1 MNVYKP
7 CDIRG
12 DAAEELSPALYRSWG
27 RVLGEKLDPGACFV
41 VGGDVRQ
48 STPVFLAALIE
59 GLCQAGMQVLDTGIV
74 PTPMVYFARRF
85 LRAHGCAVVTA
96 SHSPPPVNGL
106 KWMVGDRPPRE
117 TEVQSLKEGSER
129 GGVSAR
135 PPGSAR
141 KLDMVP
147 EYDAWLRQ
155 TWHRETGAP
164 SGRVVLDPGNGC
176 WAGYCLPSLQQVF
189 PGMGFIAIHDRRDG
203 AFPDRD
209 PDCARP
215 AHLEALAEKVHR
227 EDADLGIA
235 FDGDGDRVA
244 FVDDEGQALT
254 AEQATWVL
262 LHSFGEALRDR
273 HFVYDIKFADF
284 VPETAGQ
291 LAALPVVQKS
301 GHAFIRTLMIEK
313 KALFGAEIS
322 GHYFYQTLE
331 GGDDGLFTACRM
343 INFLAEEKKSL
354 SALRRACP
362 PVWMTP
368 DLRLRDTEKT
378 LQDVM
383 QRFQTAFSHCPQ
395 TSVDGIRVDF
405 SDGWALLRK
414 SVTEAAITCRF
425 EGTTQ
430 SSLER
435 IVGEVCARLGASG
448 RRLYQLYETERRGS

>member
-1 MNVYKP
+1 MSVYKP

-12 DAAEELSPALYRSWG
+12 DAAEELSPELYRSWG
-27 RVLGEKLDPGACFV
+27 RVLGERLDPGACFV
-41 VGGDVRQ
+41 VGGDVRR

-59 GLCQAGMQVLDTGIV
+59 GLCQAGMQVVDTGIA

-85 LRAHGCAVVTA
+85 LQAPGCAVVTA

-106 KWMVGDRPPRE
+106 KWMVGDWPPGE
-117 TEVQSLKEGSER
+117 TEVQTLKEGIER
-129 GGVSAR
+129 GSVSGRSA
-135 PPGSAR
+135 GSAR
-141 KLDMVP
+141 KLDLVS
-147 EYDAWLRQ
+147 EYGVWLRQ
-155 TWHRETGAP
+155 TWHREAGAP

-176 WAGYCLPSLQQVF
+176 WAGYCLPCLEQVF
-189 PGMGFIAIHDRRDG
+189 PGMEFTAIHDRRDG
-203 AFPDRD
+203 AFADRD

-215 AHLEALAEKVHR
+215 AHLEALAEEVR
-227 EDADLGIA
+227 RDGADLGIA

-254 AEQATWVL
+254 AEQATWIL
-262 LHSFGEALRDR
+262 LHSFGDALRGR
-273 HFVYDIKFADF
+273 HFVYDIKFSNL
-284 VPETAGQ
+284 VPETAGR

-301 GHAFIRTLMIEK
+301 GHAFIRTRMIEK

-322 GHYFYQTLE
+322 GHYFYQALE

-343 INFLAEEKKSL
+343 IDFLAEEKKSL
-354 SALRRACP
+354 SALRRSCP

-368 DLRLRDTEKT
+368 DLRLRDAERT
-378 LQDVM
+378 LQEVM
-383 QRFQTAFSHCPQ
+383 QRFQTAFSHYPQ
-395 TSVDGIRVDF
+395 TSVDGVRVDF
-405 SDGWALLRK
+405 SDGWVLFRK

-435 IVGEVCARLGASG
+435 IVREVCARIGESG
-448 RRLYQLYETERRGS
+448 RRLHQLYETERRGS